1 MFDFLL
7 EFVKLPWTGAAV
19 MLKVV
24 GITAV
29 LFGTD
34 YKFSEPAFKYSEE
47 NLYLVSRVE
56 GGYTKKIRDL
66 LLGATPVIIEYS
78 VIFNSKK
85 SILTKEISYDLFS
98 KKFTIRQI
106 EGQQSE
112 VLQLSEA
119 AGQIESV
126 VLPICH
132 RSLINNLSKVNLEI
146 SARAYPAKTTAG
158 ISAGEL
164 WSDRPGLKME
174 FNPQKLK

>member
-34 YKFSEPAFKYSEE
+34 YKFSEPAFKFSEE

-56 GGYTKKIRDL
+56 GGYTPKIRDL
-66 LLGATPVIIEYS
+66 LLGATPVTIEYT
-78 VIFNSKK
+78 VIFNHKK
-85 SILTKEISYDLFS
+85 TILTKEITYDLFT
-98 KKFTIRQI
+98 KKFTIRQT

-112 VLQLSEA
+112 VVQLTEA
-119 AGQIESV
+119 ANQIETV
-126 VLPICH
+126 VLPVCSRAAI
-132 RSLINNLSKVNLEI
+132 SNINQVRLEV
-146 SARAYPAKTTAG
+146 SARAYPAKTGAG
-158 ISAGEL
+158 ISATEL
-164 WSDRPGLKME
+164 WSDRPGLKVE